1 MSVGREGTL
10 AVIAHRR
17 VEAVVDDDQL
27 DCLIERLEVEG
38 DLGTALGGV
47 PRLVFVADLIGSR
60 PFGAEG
66 IPGVGEPPVRIG
78 FQYELL
84 GAVADG
90 VGQCLEHLVHGG
102 QPQLLIFMSS
112 G

>member
-1 MSVGREGTL
+1 MSAGSEGTL

-17 VEAVVDDDQL
+17 VEAVVGDDQL
-27 DCLIERLEVEG
+27 DYLIERLEVEG

-47 PRLVFVADLIGSR
+47 TCLVFVANMIGSR

-66 IPGVGEPPVRIG
+66 MPGAGEPPVRIG
-78 FQYELL
+78 LQYELL
-84 GAVADG
+84 GPSPTG
-90 VGQCLEHLVHGG
+90 VGKGPEHLVHGG